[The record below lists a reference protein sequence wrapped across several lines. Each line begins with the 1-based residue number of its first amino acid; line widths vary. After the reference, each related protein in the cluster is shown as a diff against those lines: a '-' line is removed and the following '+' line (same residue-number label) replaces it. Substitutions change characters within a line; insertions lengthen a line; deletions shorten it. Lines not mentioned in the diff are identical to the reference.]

1 MKLYVL
7 IMVHEHTHYNFDLE
21 KDVSEYYKVFAGV
34 FDSKEKA
41 EKVAAGYLD
50 MSSPY
55 CYEYFNSFRI
65 KECDLNSNEL
75 VQGY

>member
-7 IMVHEHTHYNFDLE
+7 IMVHEHTQE
-21 KDVSEYYKVFAGV
+21 DVSEYYKIFAGV
-34 FDSKEKA
+34 FDKKEKA
-41 EKVAAGYLD
+41 EKAAAGYLD

-55 CYEYFNSFRI
+55 CYENFNSFRI